1 MLRFRRLIPICPAII
16 LLKQVVGNPTPANP
30 INPMY
35 GRSMLSSLQGEYSPS
50 RAGKG
55 SGVRSY
61 PHNPTNSKDSKNPVS
76 HKCFF
81 EVFVD
86 VKCRS
91 LYLAPKNKKIQSNF
105 IFFIYT
111 QNWLPDRNYQ
121 TITPWGRGLGR
132 TSHFTLLTSHTG

>member
-16 LLKQVVGNPTPANP
+16 LLKQVVGNPSPADP
-30 INPMY
+30 INPMS
-35 GRSMLSSLQGEYSPS
+35 GRDMLRSLQGEYSPS

-61 PHNPTNSKDSKNPVS
+61 PHNPTSSKNSKTPVS
-76 HKCFF
+76 PRGFVA
-81 EVFVD
+81 VFVG

-91 LYLAPKNKKIQSNF
+91 LYLAQKILKIQSNAV
-105 IFFIYT
+105 FFVNT
-111 QNWLPDRNYQ
+111 KNWLPDRNYQ